1 MTLDT
6 TTLIVLG
13 IVLVAVALLVIF
25 LARSGT
31 PRVDDRSRR
40 EAAPPPPT
48 RPYVGD
54 GPQGN
59 AVTDEF
65 AAATRDVA
73 GDLLG
78 VEAQPDIPAPAG
90 PPDNLRLLKG
100 VGPKMVAQLN
110 ENGVTRFDQLAALSE
125 NEVAMLDERMGSFR
139 GRLARDRI
147 PEQAAYLA
155 RGDTDGFE
163 AKFGKLGG

>member
-1 MTLDT
+1 MNFDT
-6 TTLIVLG
+6 NTLIIIGVA
-13 IVLVAVALLVIF
+13 LVATALLVAF
-25 LARSGT
+25 LARRGH
-31 PRVDDRSRR
+31 PRVEDRKR

-100 VGPKMVAQLN
+100 VGPKMAAQLN
-110 ENGVTRFDQLAALSE
+110 ENGVTRFDQLAGLSE
-125 NEVAMLDERMGSFR
+125 NEVAILDARMGSFR
-139 GRLARDRI
+139 GRLARDRVA
-147 PEQAAYLA
+147 EQAAYLA

-163 AKFGKLGG
+163 ARFGKLGG